1 MPAKGG
7 KSFASNPKKDKCA
20 EKSLELFF
28 EDLAAE
34 VDAQPDPPDVVELDP
49 PDAVQQDLEVGDG
62 VAERVADEAP
72 LELFRITRISAVRNI
87 IVCIGIFGLIRIIR
101 IYSFSEMT
109 GPCPA
114 PSPPLQIFIR
124 WVFLV
129 F

>member
-1 MPAKGG
+1 MENTEFIFDHWCWLNINFDRLGCLGFCGAGWPSRSMPAKGG

-72 LELFRITRISAVRNI
+72 LE
-87 IVCIGIFGLIRIIR
+87 
-101 IYSFSEMT
+101 
-109 GPCPA
+109 
-114 PSPPLQIFIR
+114 
-124 WVFLV
+124 
-129 F
+129 